1 MSEMHVS
8 STGFVNYIPSKE
20 RTDRNVKEVFDKY
33 GDEVVI
39 INGTDNWNGCIL
51 FKISSLLGLFKIQK
65 VDDFHNQISGITK
78 SGAVIKKSD
87 LETFIKKFNK
97 QKWAIR
103 AKEGCGEMF
112 NTETIKIFDPDVN
125 EWQIFFR
132 IEYGDT
138 EYIKEKDPSGY
149 YKCRHKGTCTVN
161 NFKKCKFDASRYF
174 ESPKT
179 QWYWKPVE
187 KFEK

>member
-8 STGFVNYIPSKE
+8 STGFVNYNPSKE
-20 RTDRNVKEVFDKY
+20 RTDRKVKEVFDKY

-39 INGTDNWNGCIL
+39 INGTDNWNGCKL
-51 FKISSLLGLFKIQK
+51 FNISFILGLFKIQK
-65 VDDFHNQISGITK
+65 IDDFHNQISGITK

-112 NTETIKIFDPDVN
+112 NTEAIKIFNPDVN
-125 EWQIFFR
+125 EWQIFFQ
-132 IEYGDT
+132 IEYGDI

-149 YKCRHKGTCTVN
+149 YKCRHQGTCTVN
-161 NFKKCKFDASRYF
+161 NFKECKFDASRYF
-174 ESPKT
+174 ESSTVKY
-179 QWYWKPVE
+179 YWKPVE